1 MLGPLLPS
9 SVAETEGRII
19 SLRSISRG
27 EPVFSGSLDV
37 GGSTVSV
44 PELRQAVG
52 STVEVPDLRQASKWA
67 LKADSSRT
75 LTSVKHTGQTKVW
88 TFVLPENQKRNPS
101 LFVKGR
107 SNIAM

>member
-1 MLGPLLPS
+1 M
-9 SVAETEGRII
+9 E
-19 SLRSISRG
+19 
-27 EPVFSGSLDV
+27 
-37 GGSTVSV
+37 V

-52 STVEVPDLRQASKWA
+52 STVSVPDLRQASKWA
-67 LKADSSRT
+67 LKADSWRT